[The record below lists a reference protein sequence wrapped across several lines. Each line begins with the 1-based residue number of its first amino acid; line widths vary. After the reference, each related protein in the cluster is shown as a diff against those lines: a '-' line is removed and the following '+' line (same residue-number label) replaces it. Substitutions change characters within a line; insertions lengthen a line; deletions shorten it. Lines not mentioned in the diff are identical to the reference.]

1 MAVVVLE
8 SERDHMVIQGVAM
21 SSRERQVGGDHY
33 KQKAIQPWDIITEY
47 HLDFFEGNVLK
58 YLLRRKGDRLE
69 DLKKAQHYLERKIE
83 LEEANGQRTD

>member
-1 MAVVVLE
+1 
-8 SERDHMVIQGVAM
+8 M

-58 YLLRRKGDRLE
+58 YLLRCKGDRLE

>member
-1 MAVVVLE
+1 
-8 SERDHMVIQGVAM
+8 MVIQGVAM

-83 LEEANGQRTD
+83 LEEANG

>member
-1 MAVVVLE
+1 MGA
-8 SERDHMVIQGVAM
+8 S
-21 SSRERQVGGDHY
+21 ERQVGGDHY

-47 HLDFFEGNVLK
+47 RLDFFEGNVLK

-83 LEEANGQRTD
+83 LEETNGKRTDQYP